1 MLSTKAVG
9 LNSIAVEAT
18 RASSNTVDS
27 FGSISFCNKRSSIND
42 ITSKEERGS
51 VRKIVISD
59 TFWHN

>member
-18 RASSNTVDS
+18 RASSNTMDS
-27 FGSISFCNKRSSIND
+27 FESISFSNKRSSIND

-51 VRKIVISD
+51 VRKMVILD
-59 TFWHN
+59 PFWHI

>member
-18 RASSNTVDS
+18 RASSNTMDS

-42 ITSKEERGS
+42 ITSKVKEE
-51 VRKIVISD
+51 VLEK
-59 TFWHN
+59 W